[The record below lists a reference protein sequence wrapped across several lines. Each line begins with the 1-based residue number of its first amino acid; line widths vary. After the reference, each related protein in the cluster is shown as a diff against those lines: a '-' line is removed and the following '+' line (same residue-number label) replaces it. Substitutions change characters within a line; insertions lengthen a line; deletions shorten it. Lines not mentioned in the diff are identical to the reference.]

1 MKGEYQTMNE
11 VKTFIVAVISGM
23 FALLLPI
30 KDFMHAMILLFIVNF
45 LCGLLADF
53 RQGHHWSMKKAM
65 VFFYHVAIFFIIAVC
80 AFMIGHF
87 MHNENEALYCIKT
100 LCLIALWFYVVNILR
115 NIKEMLV
122 KGTTMYAMIEFLH
135 YVVSLKLVN
144 SVPFLNDYL
153 MKREKQ
159 GTDNTE
165 VETNDFNNL

>member
-1 MKGEYQTMNE
+1 
-11 VKTFIVAVISGM
+11 
-23 FALLLPI
+23 
-30 KDFMHAMILLFIVNF
+30 
-45 LCGLLADF
+45 
-53 RQGHHWSMKKAM
+53 
-65 VFFYHVAIFFIIAVC
+65 
-80 AFMIGHF
+80 

-135 YVVSLKLVN
+135 YIVSLKLIN
-144 SVPFLNDYL
+144 SIPFLNDYL
-153 MKREKQ
+153 MKKEKQ